1 MKPSVRKLLSTLFI
15 LGTLGAV
22 IIIAFSNGEV
32 TNAWETLFTL
42 DPLWLFLAVL
52 SWFLYYF
59 FDVLS
64 YHYFLRN
71 QKTPVR
77 LGKLMFISLMGFYY
91 SNITPGASG
100 GQPMQVYYMN
110 KAGVPVGVGSS
121 AVSLRLF
128 CNQLMVVAV
137 GGALWLLNADFVN
150 ARLGGMRWAIV
161 IGFLINFAAVPLVLL
176 AALHR
181 PLVQGVLFFLIK
193 VGAKLRLIKDVS
205 AAQMRVNGVLDSYH
219 SSILRLGR
227 HPGQIFTQLLLAGL
241 SMLGLMAVPIFVYH
255 AFGLTGASWGHLLT
269 ASYLLYL
276 SASYMPLPGASGAQE
291 GGFLVYFRGLFT
303 SGTVSLA
310 LLVWRF
316 ITYYSFIIVGALAT
330 VLHDLRGRSRNA
342 CNKPPESLE

>member
-1 MKPSVRKLLSTLFI
+1 MKPSVRKLLSALFI
-15 LGTLGAV
+15 VGTLGVV
-22 IIIAFSNGEV
+22 IVIAFSNDELS
-32 TNAWETLFTL
+32 NAWETLFTL
-42 DPLWLFLAVL
+42 NPRWLFLAAL
-52 SWFLYYF
+52 SLFLYYF

-64 YHYFLRN
+64 YHYFLRK

-77 LGKLMFISLMGFYY
+77 LRRIMFISLMGFYY

-137 GGALWLLNADFVN
+137 GGALWLLNANFVN
-150 ARLGGMRWAIV
+150 AHLSGMRWAII

-181 PLVQGVLFFLIK
+181 TLVQAVLFFLIR
-193 VGAKLRLIKDVS
+193 VGAKLRLIKDAN
-205 AAQMRVNGVLDSYH
+205 AAQMRVNRVLDSYH

-227 HPGQIFTQLLLAGL
+227 HPGQILTQMLLAGL
-241 SMLGLMAVPIFVYH
+241 SMLSLMAVPIFVYR
-255 AFGLTGASWGHLLT
+255 AFGLTGTPWYHLLT
-269 ASYLLYL
+269 ASYLLYI
-276 SASYMPLPGASGAQE
+276 SASYTPLPGASGAQE
-291 GGFLVYFRGLFT
+291 GGFLVFFRGLFT

-316 ITYYSFIIVGALAT
+316 ITYYSFIIVGALVT
-330 VLHDLRGRSRNA
+330 VCHNLRRKGGRD
-342 CNKPPESLE
+342 PSLSPDKA